1 MNKKRLNFKYIKPNR
16 NDRIQTPI
24 VKRKSAVITQNGTLI
39 DLLINTGVSSIG
51 DDDMDMILADLTVTQ
66 CDVSRKS
73 VTEKKEIQIVC
84 DDEKIKDEFKK
95 IFNPDVVSQILETYL
110 YGLNV
115 FEINYKEKEGLV
127 YPRLVQRDFR
137 QFKFNDAGEFV
148 FNAGGSE
155 QSIPPLKVI
164 YALNRANFRKVYGDG
179 LLKKLYF
186 PVKMKNASLKFWFRF
201 LEKFGSPWA
210 IAKTSYEPDEMAA
223 EVQAMLSGDSAV
235 IDTDE
240 EITLVQPT
248 SNVDFTRLPAYLDN
262 QISKA
267 ILGANLTS
275 DVKEGSYAAAKT
287 HNEIREDLAANDGKI
302 LVFIMNKAISFFK
315 EINGYNG
322 EFYAKLFDE
331 DAPNTE
337 RAARD
342 KTLYDM
348 GFAPTKKYI
357 TSTYNIELDES
368 EQVHEK
374 DRNLK
379 VNKQISL
386 SLNEYAEPGTARC
399 ALGGCRELK
408 TPARKDGLG
417 SSAKPMDRFDKATD
431 EMDIEDGEIEAALN
445 KLIASSETYE
455 EAFDKLYELYDL
467 PFEKLEPLMFKAVAN
482 AQMLGYLD
490 EI

>member
-1 MNKKRLNFKYIKPNR
+1 MIFDKLFKNKSEQL
-16 NDRIQTPI
+16 Q
-24 VKRKSAVITQNGTLI
+24 RKKAALIPQNGTLI

-137 QFKFNDAGEFV
+137 QFKFNDAGEFT
-148 FNAGGSE
+148 FNANGSE
-155 QSIPPLKVI
+155 RSIPPLKVI

-287 HNEIREDLAANDGKI
+287 HNEIREDLAANDAKI
-302 LVFIMNKAISFFK
+302 LIFVMNKAISFFK

-337 RAARD
+337 RATRD

-357 TSTYNIELDES
+357 TSTYNIEIDENARV
-368 EQVHEK
+368 QEK
-374 DRNLK
+374 NLK
-379 VNKQISL
+379 ANKANLAALKGSL
-386 SLNEYAEPGTARC
+386 K
-399 ALGGCRELK
+399 AL
-408 TPARKDGLG
+408 
-417 SSAKPMDRFDKATD
+417 DRFDKATD

>member
-1 MNKKRLNFKYIKPNR
+1 MIFDKLFKNKSEQP
-16 NDRIQTPI
+16 Q
-24 VKRKSAVITQNGTLI
+24 RKKAALIPQNGTLI

-115 FEINYKEKEGLV
+115 FEVNYKEKEGLV
-127 YPRLVQRDFR
+127 YPRLMQRDFR

-148 FNAGGSE
+148 FRAGGSE

-302 LVFIMNKAISFFK
+302 LIFVMNKAISFFK

-322 EFYAKLFDE
+322 ELYAKLFDE

-348 GFAPTKKYI
+348 GFTPTKKYI
-357 TSTYNIELDES
+357 TSAYNIELDDN
-368 EQVHEK
+368 EQVQEK

-379 VNKQISL
+379 ANKANLTALKGSL
-386 SLNEYAEPGTARC
+386 K
-399 ALGGCRELK
+399 AL
-408 TPARKDGLG
+408 
-417 SSAKPMDRFDKATD
+417 DRFDKATD
-431 EMDIEDGEIEAALN
+431 EMDIEDGEIEAVLN

-455 EAFDKLYELYDL
+455 EAFDKLYGLYDL

>member
-1 MNKKRLNFKYIKPNR
+1 MIFDKLFKNKSEQP
-16 NDRIQTPI
+16 Q
-24 VKRKSAVITQNGTLI
+24 RKKAALIPQNGTLI

-115 FEINYKEKEGLV
+115 FEVNYKEKEGFV

-137 QFKFNDAGEFV
+137 QFKFNDAGEFA
-148 FNAGGSE
+148 FNASGSE
-155 QSIPPLKVI
+155 RSIPPLKVI

-287 HNEIREDLAANDGKI
+287 HNEIREDLAANDAKI
-302 LVFIMNKAISFFK
+302 LIFVMNKAISFFK

-322 EFYAKLFDE
+322 ELYAKLFDE

-348 GFAPTKKYI
+348 GFTPTKKYI
-357 TSTYNIELDES
+357 TSTYNIEIDENAS
-368 EQVHEK
+368 VQEK
-374 DRNLK
+374 NLK
-379 VNKQISL
+379 ANKANLAALKGSL
-386 SLNEYAEPGTARC
+386 K
-399 ALGGCRELK
+399 AL
-408 TPARKDGLG
+408 
-417 SSAKPMDRFDKATD
+417 DRFDKATD

-445 KLIASSETYE
+445 RLIASSETYE
-455 EAFDKLYELYDL
+455 EAFDKLYKLYDL

>member
-1 MNKKRLNFKYIKPNR
+1 MIFDKLFKNKSEQP
-16 NDRIQTPI
+16 Q
-24 VKRKSAVITQNGTLI
+24 RKKAALIPQNGTLI

-95 IFNPDVVSQILETYL
+95 IFNPDIVSQILETYL

-148 FNAGGSE
+148 FSAGGSE

-248 SNVDFTRLPAYLDN
+248 SNVDFTRLPTYLDN

-267 ILGANLTS
+267 ILGANLAS

-287 HNEIREDLAANDGKI
+287 HNEIREDLAANDAKI
-302 LVFIMNKAISFFK
+302 LIFVMNKAISFFK

-322 EFYAKLFDE
+322 ELYAKLFDE

-357 TSTYNIELDES
+357 TSTYNIEIDENARV
-368 EQVHEK
+368 QEK
-374 DRNLK
+374 NLK
-379 VNKQISL
+379 ANKANLAALKGSL
-386 SLNEYAEPGTARC
+386 K
-399 ALGGCRELK
+399 AL
-408 TPARKDGLG
+408 
-417 SSAKPMDRFDKATD
+417 DRFDKATD

>member
-1 MNKKRLNFKYIKPNR
+1 MNKKRLNFKYIKPNK

-24 VKRKSAVITQNGTLI
+24 VKRKSAVIAQNGTLI
-39 DLLINTGVSSIG
+39 DLLINTGVSSVG

-115 FEINYKEKEGLV
+115 FEVNYKEKEGLV

-148 FNAGGSE
+148 FSAGGNE

-302 LVFIMNKAISFFK
+302 LVFVMNKAISFFK
-315 EINGYNG
+315 DINGYNG
-322 EFYAKLFDE
+322 ELYAKLFDE

-348 GFAPTKKYI
+348 GFTPTKKYI
-357 TSTYNIELDES
+357 TSAYNIELDDN
-368 EQVHEK
+368 EQAQEK

-379 VNKQISL
+379 ANKANLTALKGSL
-386 SLNEYAEPGTARC
+386 K
-399 ALGGCRELK
+399 AL
-408 TPARKDGLG
+408 
-417 SSAKPMDRFDKATD
+417 DRFDKATD

>member
-1 MNKKRLNFKYIKPNR
+1 MIFDKLFKNKSEQP
-16 NDRIQTPI
+16 Q
-24 VKRKSAVITQNGTLI
+24 RKKAALIPQNGTLI

-115 FEINYKEKEGLV
+115 FEINYKEKGGLV

-148 FNAGGSE
+148 FSAGGSE

-302 LVFIMNKAISFFK
+302 LVFVMNKAISFFK

-322 EFYAKLFDE
+322 ELYAKLFDE

-348 GFAPTKKYI
+348 GFTPTKKYI
-357 TSTYNIELDES
+357 TSAYNIELDDN
-368 EQVHEK
+368 EQAQEK

-379 VNKQISL
+379 ANKANLTALKGSL
-386 SLNEYAEPGTARC
+386 K
-399 ALGGCRELK
+399 AL
-408 TPARKDGLG
+408 
-417 SSAKPMDRFDKATD
+417 DRFDKATD

-467 PFEKLEPLMFKAVAN
+467 PFERLEPLMFRAVAN

>member
-1 MNKKRLNFKYIKPNR
+1 MIFDKLFKNKSEQP
-16 NDRIQTPI
+16 Q
-24 VKRKSAVITQNGTLI
+24 RKKAALIPQNGTLI

-137 QFKFNDAGEFV
+137 QFKFNDAGEFT
-148 FNAGGSE
+148 FNANGSE
-155 QSIPPLKVI
+155 RSIPPLKVI

-287 HNEIREDLAANDGKI
+287 HNEIREDLAANDAKI
-302 LVFIMNKAISFFK
+302 LIFVMNKAISFFK

-337 RAARD
+337 RATRD

-357 TSTYNIELDES
+357 TSTYNIEIDENARV
-368 EQVHEK
+368 QEK
-374 DRNLK
+374 NLK
-379 VNKQISL
+379 ANKANLTALKGSL
-386 SLNEYAEPGTARC
+386 K
-399 ALGGCRELK
+399 AL
-408 TPARKDGLG
+408 
-417 SSAKPMDRFDKATD
+417 DRFDKATD

-482 AQMLGYLD
+482 ARMLGYLD

>member
-1 MNKKRLNFKYIKPNR
+1 MIFDKLFKNKSEQP
-16 NDRIQTPI
+16 Q
-24 VKRKSAVITQNGTLI
+24 RKKAALIPQNGTLI

-95 IFNPDVVSQILETYL
+95 VFNPDVVSQILETYL

-137 QFKFNDAGEFV
+137 QFKFNDASEFV

-302 LVFIMNKAISFFK
+302 LVFVMNKAISFFK

-322 EFYAKLFDE
+322 ELYAKLFDE

-348 GFAPTKKYI
+348 GFTPTKKYI
-357 TSTYNIELDES
+357 TSAYNIELDDN
-368 EQVHEK
+368 EQAQEK

-379 VNKQISL
+379 ANKANLTALKGSL
-386 SLNEYAEPGTARC
+386 K
-399 ALGGCRELK
+399 AL
-408 TPARKDGLG
+408 
-417 SSAKPMDRFDKATD
+417 DRFDKATN
-431 EMDIEDGEIEAALN
+431 EMDIEDGEIEAVLN

-455 EAFDKLYELYDL
+455 EAFDKLYELYNL

>member
-24 VKRKSAVITQNGTLI
+24 VKRKSAVIAQNGTLI

-137 QFKFNDAGEFV
+137 QFKFNDASEFV

-302 LVFIMNKAISFFK
+302 LVFVMNKAISFFK

-357 TSTYNIELDES
+357 TSTYNIEIDENAGA
-368 EQVHEK
+368 QEK
-374 DRNLK
+374 NLK
-379 VNKQISL
+379 ANKANLTALKGSL
-386 SLNEYAEPGTARC
+386 K
-399 ALGGCRELK
+399 AL
-408 TPARKDGLG
+408 
-417 SSAKPMDRFDKATD
+417 DRFDKATD
-431 EMDIEDGEIEAALN
+431 EMDIEDGEIEAVLN

>member
-1 MNKKRLNFKYIKPNR
+1 MIFDKLFKNKSEQP
-16 NDRIQTPI
+16 Q
-24 VKRKSAVITQNGTLI
+24 RKKAALIPQNGTLI
-39 DLLINTGVSSIG
+39 DLLINTGVSSVG

-115 FEINYKEKEGLV
+115 FEINYKEKEGLA

-137 QFKFNDAGEFV
+137 QFKFNDTGEFT
-148 FNAGGSE
+148 FNASGSE
-155 QSIPPLKVI
+155 RSIPPLKVI

-267 ILGANLTS
+267 ILGANLAS
-275 DVKEGSYAAAKT
+275 DVKEGSFAAAKT
-287 HNEIREDLAANDGKI
+287 HNEIREDLAANDAKI
-302 LVFIMNKAISFFK
+302 LIFVMNKAISFFK

-322 EFYAKLFDE
+322 ELYAKLFDE

-357 TSTYNIELDES
+357 TSTYNIEIDENAGV
-368 EQVHEK
+368 QEK
-374 DRNLK
+374 NLK
-379 VNKQISL
+379 ANKANLTALKGSL
-386 SLNEYAEPGTARC
+386 K
-399 ALGGCRELK
+399 AL
-408 TPARKDGLG
+408 
-417 SSAKPMDRFDKATD
+417 DRFDKATD

-482 AQMLGYLD
+482 AQMLGYVD
-490 EI
+490 EF

>member
-1 MNKKRLNFKYIKPNR
+1 MIFDKLFKNKSEQP
-16 NDRIQTPI
+16 Q
-24 VKRKSAVITQNGTLI
+24 RKKAALIPQNGTLI

-115 FEINYKEKEGLV
+115 FEVNYKEKEGLV

-137 QFKFNDAGEFV
+137 QFKFNDASEFV

-302 LVFIMNKAISFFK
+302 LVFVMNKAISFFK

-322 EFYAKLFDE
+322 ELYAKLFDE
-331 DAPNTE
+331 DAPNIE

-348 GFAPTKKYI
+348 GFTPTKKYI
-357 TSTYNIELDES
+357 TSAYNIELDDN
-368 EQVHEK
+368 EQAQEK

-379 VNKQISL
+379 ANRANLTALKGSL
-386 SLNEYAEPGTARC
+386 K
-399 ALGGCRELK
+399 AL
-408 TPARKDGLG
+408 
-417 SSAKPMDRFDKATD
+417 DRFDKATD

>member
-1 MNKKRLNFKYIKPNR
+1 MIFDKLFKNKSEQP
-16 NDRIQTPI
+16 Q
-24 VKRKSAVITQNGTLI
+24 RKKAALIPQNGTLI

-110 YGLNV
+110 YGLNT
-115 FEINYKEKEGLV
+115 FEVNYKEKEGLV

-137 QFKFNDAGEFV
+137 QFKFNDVGEFV
-148 FNAGGSE
+148 FSAGGSE

-287 HNEIREDLAANDGKI
+287 HNEIREDLAANDAKI
-302 LVFIMNKAISFFK
+302 LVFVMNKAISFFK

-322 EFYAKLFDE
+322 EIYAKLFDE

-348 GFAPTKKYI
+348 GFTPTKKYI
-357 TSTYNIELDES
+357 TSTYNIELDDN
-368 EQVHEK
+368 EQAQEK

-379 VNKQISL
+379 ANKANLTALKGSL
-386 SLNEYAEPGTARC
+386 K
-399 ALGGCRELK
+399 AL
-408 TPARKDGLG
+408 
-417 SSAKPMDRFDKATD
+417 DRFDKATD
-431 EMDIEDGEIEAALN
+431 EMDIEDGEIEAVLN

-467 PFEKLEPLMFKAVAN
+467 PFEKLEHLMFKAVAN

>member
-1 MNKKRLNFKYIKPNR
+1 MIFDKLFKNKSEQP
-16 NDRIQTPI
+16 Q
-24 VKRKSAVITQNGTLI
+24 RKKAALIPQNGTLI

-115 FEINYKEKEGLV
+115 FEVNYKEKEGLV

-137 QFKFNDAGEFV
+137 QFKFNDVGEFV
-148 FNAGGSE
+148 FSAGGSE

-287 HNEIREDLAANDGKI
+287 HNEIREDLAANDAKI
-302 LVFIMNKAISFFK
+302 LIFVMNKAISFFK

-322 EFYAKLFDE
+322 ELYAKLFDE

-337 RAARD
+337 RATRD

-357 TSTYNIELDES
+357 TSTYNIEIDENAGA
-368 EQVHEK
+368 QDK
-374 DRNLK
+374 NLK
-379 VNKQISL
+379 ANKANLAALKGSL
-386 SLNEYAEPGTARC
+386 K
-399 ALGGCRELK
+399 AL
-408 TPARKDGLG
+408 
-417 SSAKPMDRFDKATD
+417 DRFDKATD

-482 AQMLGYLD
+482 AQMLGYID

>member
-1 MNKKRLNFKYIKPNR
+1 MIFDKLFKNKSEQP
-16 NDRIQTPI
+16 Q
-24 VKRKSAVITQNGTLI
+24 RKKAALIPQNGTLI
-39 DLLINTGVSSIG
+39 DLLINTGVSSVG
-51 DDDMDMILADLTVTQ
+51 NDDMDMILADLTVTQ

-110 YGLNV
+110 YGLNA

-287 HNEIREDLAANDGKI
+287 HNEIREDLAANDAKI
-302 LVFIMNKAISFFK
+302 LIFVMNKAISFFK

-322 EFYAKLFDE
+322 ELYAKLFDE

-348 GFAPTKKYI
+348 GFTPTKKYI
-357 TSTYNIELDES
+357 TSVYNIELDDN
-368 EQVHEK
+368 EQAQEK

-379 VNKQISL
+379 ANKANLTALKGSL
-386 SLNEYAEPGTARC
+386 K
-399 ALGGCRELK
+399 AL
-408 TPARKDGLG
+408 
-417 SSAKPMDRFDKATD
+417 DRFDKATD
-431 EMDIEDGEIEAALN
+431 EMDIEDGEIEAVLN

>member
-1 MNKKRLNFKYIKPNR
+1 MNKKRLNFKYIKPNK

-24 VKRKSAVITQNGTLI
+24 VKRKSAVIAQNGTLI

-137 QFKFNDAGEFV
+137 QFKFNDASEFV

-287 HNEIREDLAANDGKI
+287 HNEIREDLAANDAKI
-302 LVFIMNKAISFFK
+302 LIFVMNKAISFFK

-322 EFYAKLFDE
+322 ELYAKLFDE

-357 TSTYNIELDES
+357 TSTYNIEIDENAGA
-368 EQVHEK
+368 QEK
-374 DRNLK
+374 NLK
-379 VNKQISL
+379 ANKANLTALKGSL
-386 SLNEYAEPGTARC
+386 K
-399 ALGGCRELK
+399 AL
-408 TPARKDGLG
+408 
-417 SSAKPMDRFDKATD
+417 DRFDKATD
-431 EMDIEDGEIEAALN
+431 EMEIEDGEIEAALN

-482 AQMLGYLD
+482 AHMLGYID

>member
-1 MNKKRLNFKYIKPNR
+1 MIFDKLFKNKSEQP
-16 NDRIQTPI
+16 Q
-24 VKRKSAVITQNGTLI
+24 RKKAALIPQNGTLI
-39 DLLINTGVSSIG
+39 DLLINTGVSSVG
-51 DDDMDMILADLTVTQ
+51 DDDMDMILADLTITQ

-115 FEINYKEKEGLV
+115 FEVNYKEKEGLV

-302 LVFIMNKAISFFK
+302 LVFVMNKAISFFK

-322 EFYAKLFDE
+322 ELYAKLFDE

-348 GFAPTKKYI
+348 GFTPTKKYI
-357 TSTYNIELDES
+357 TSAYNIELDDN
-368 EQVHEK
+368 EQAQEK
-374 DRNLK
+374 DRNFKANKANLTALK
-379 VNKQISL
+379 GSL
-386 SLNEYAEPGTARC
+386 K
-399 ALGGCRELK
+399 AL
-408 TPARKDGLG
+408 
-417 SSAKPMDRFDKATD
+417 DRFDKATD

>member
-24 VKRKSAVITQNGTLI
+24 VKRKSAVIAQNGTLI

-115 FEINYKEKEGLV
+115 FEVNYKEKEGLV
-127 YPRLVQRDFR
+127 YPRLLQRDFR
-137 QFKFNDAGEFV
+137 QFKFNDAGEFT
-148 FNAGGSE
+148 FNASGSE

-223 EVQAMLSGDSAV
+223 KVQAMLSGDSAV

-267 ILGANLTS
+267 ILGANLAS

-302 LVFIMNKAISFFK
+302 LVFVMNKAIIFFK

-322 EFYAKLFDE
+322 EIYAKLFDE

-357 TSTYNIELDES
+357 TSTYNIEIDENAGA
-368 EQVHEK
+368 QDK
-374 DRNLK
+374 NLK
-379 VNKQISL
+379 ANKANLVALKGSL
-386 SLNEYAEPGTARC
+386 K
-399 ALGGCRELK
+399 AL
-408 TPARKDGLG
+408 
-417 SSAKPMDRFDKATD
+417 DRFDKATD
-431 EMDIEDGEIEAALN
+431 EMDVEDGEIEAVLN

-467 PFEKLEPLMFKAVAN
+467 PFERLESLMFRAVAN
-482 AQMLGYLD
+482 AQMLGYVD
-490 EI
+490 EF

>member
-1 MNKKRLNFKYIKPNR
+1 MIFDKLFKNKSEQP
-16 NDRIQTPI
+16 Q
-24 VKRKSAVITQNGTLI
+24 RKKAALIPQNSTLI

-73 VTEKKEIQIVC
+73 VTEKKETQIVC

-137 QFKFNDAGEFV
+137 QFKFNDAGEFT
-148 FNAGGSE
+148 FNANGSE
-155 QSIPPLKVI
+155 RSIPPLKVI

-267 ILGANLTS
+267 ILGANLAS

-287 HNEIREDLAANDGKI
+287 HNEIREDLAANDAKI
-302 LVFIMNKAISFFK
+302 LIFVMNKAISFFK

-322 EFYAKLFDE
+322 ELYAKLFDE

-357 TSTYNIELDES
+357 TSTYNIEIDENARA
-368 EQVHEK
+368 QEK
-374 DRNLK
+374 NLK
-379 VNKQISL
+379 ANKANLTALKGSL
-386 SLNEYAEPGTARC
+386 K
-399 ALGGCRELK
+399 AL
-408 TPARKDGLG
+408 
-417 SSAKPMDRFDKATD
+417 DRFDKATD
-431 EMDIEDGEIEAALN
+431 ELDIEDGEIEATLN

-482 AQMLGYLD
+482 AQMLGHLD

>member
-1 MNKKRLNFKYIKPNR
+1 MIFDKLFKNKSEQP
-16 NDRIQTPI
+16 Q
-24 VKRKSAVITQNGTLI
+24 RKKAALIPQNGTLI
-39 DLLINTGVSSIG
+39 DLLINTGVSSVG
-51 DDDMDMILADLTVTQ
+51 NDDMDMILADLTVTQ

-137 QFKFNDAGEFV
+137 QFKFNDASEFV
-148 FNAGGSE
+148 FNTGGSE

-287 HNEIREDLAANDGKI
+287 HNEIREDLAANDAKI
-302 LVFIMNKAISFFK
+302 LIFVMNKAISFFK

-322 EFYAKLFDE
+322 ELYAKLFDE

-357 TSTYNIELDES
+357 TSTYNIEIDENAGA
-368 EQVHEK
+368 QEK
-374 DRNLK
+374 NLK
-379 VNKQISL
+379 ANKANLAALKGSL
-386 SLNEYAEPGTARC
+386 K
-399 ALGGCRELK
+399 ALDK
-408 TPARKDGLG
+408 
-417 SSAKPMDRFDKATD
+417 FDKATEELDVGDD
-431 EMDIEDGEIEAALN
+431 EIQNALN

-490 EI
+490 EV

>member
-1 MNKKRLNFKYIKPNR
+1 MNKKRLNFKYIKPNK

-24 VKRKSAVITQNGTLI
+24 VKRKSAVIAQNGTLI
-39 DLLINTGVSSIG
+39 DLLINTGVSSVG

-148 FNAGGSE
+148 FSAGGSE

-186 PVKMKNASLKFWFRF
+186 PVKRKNASLKFWFRF

-302 LVFIMNKAISFFK
+302 LVFVMNKAISFFK

-322 EFYAKLFDE
+322 ELYAKLFDE

-348 GFAPTKKYI
+348 GFTPTKKYI
-357 TSTYNIELDES
+357 TSAYNIELDDT
-368 EQVHEK
+368 EQAQEK

-379 VNKQISL
+379 ANKANLTALKGSL
-386 SLNEYAEPGTARC
+386 K
-399 ALGGCRELK
+399 AL
-408 TPARKDGLG
+408 
-417 SSAKPMDRFDKATD
+417 DRFDKATN
-431 EMDIEDGEIEAALN
+431 EMDIEDGEIEAVLN